1 MVASARNDQVCIDI
15 PAHYL
20 SSVDDAEFA
29 KKTTLGCLDSRIRD
43 NLFRVFAAGGLSF
56 AGAVL
61 AGLVPTTWGIIGGA
75 ALSGIGNGA
84 STYLAWEKDNK
95 KLIEARYLRDLPA
108 LMTSVDATEQKLAR
122 LIERV
127 QAVQEVIIEAEG
139 ERASTALGEE
149 RPVHSACF
157 RYRAQRNLIRILTAG
172 GLSAVGGWLGG
183 FVTSATGVTF
193 GGILGGI
200 GNGLSTWLAFEKKN
214 EEAIREHALNT
225 LPQLF
230 AIAEE
235 ADLKLV
241 ALIERIKE
249 IHPEIIMDFSDIE
262 GPQNEIEQ
270 DPHAFAKRIAKN
282 TTYVNIAGWLSA
294 VGGLIAGFA
303 PNTAG
308 ILVGGVTGGAANS
321 ISTWL
326 AWEGPND
333 KAVERTEVE
342 VFQASVLKIVSLA
355 AKIQTLQ
362 EIVDPEPESSSYS
375 S

>member
-43 NLFRVFAAGGLSF
+43 NLLRVFAAGGLSF
-56 AGAVL
+56 AGAVV

-84 STYLAWEKDNK
+84 STYLAWEKENK
-95 KLIEARYLRDLPA
+95 KLIEARYVRDLPA
-108 LMTSVDATEQKLAR
+108 LFASVDATEQKFAR
-122 LIERV
+122 LVERV
-127 QAVQEVIIEAEG
+127 QEIVIEVDSEP
-139 ERASTALGEE
+139 ASTTLGEE
-149 RPVHSACF
+149 RPEHSACF

-230 AIAEE
+230 EIAEE
-235 ADLKLV
+235 AELKLV
-241 ALIERIKE
+241 SLIERIKE
-249 IHPEIIMDFSDIE
+249 IHPEIILDFSDIE
-262 GPQNEIEQ
+262 GAQNAVER
-270 DPHAFAKRIAKN
+270 DPHAFAKRIVKN

-308 ILVGGVTGGAANS
+308 ILVGGITGGAANS

-333 KAVERTEVE
+333 QEIERTEAE
-342 VFQASVLKIVSLA
+342 VFQALVLKIVRLA